1 MVILGWFLMILAS
14 VLAADAVMALLF
26 SRRYLRWGAGFLPED
41 YRAVFERF
49 IELPLR
55 TLVLLALAELAL
67 AVALHWLGWNLAQ

>member
-1 MVILGWFLMILAS
+1 MVILGWFLMIIAS

-41 YRAVFERF
+41 YRALIERF

-67 AVALHWLGWNLAQ
+67 AVALHWLGWNLTQ